1 MKKKIKLLSKLL
13 SLFLALVLVTQLAP
27 MQVLASIYHD
37 ITADENTDNLLGV
50 SLEDIDTVQPEA
62 EILAEDNSKREQ
74 SVKHFLMSDG
84 SYKAAQYDVPVHFMQ
99 NNEWTDYDN
108 TLVEVDA
115 DSEDGEPA
123 SNKDLTNVLSDYSV
137 RLSKKTNGKKFV
149 RIEKDGYK
157 LSWYYTKSNKVT
169 AKIFGN
175 TDDGDNT
182 TLEKLSSQVIYED
195 VYKDTDFEYIVSS
208 EGLKENIILKSR
220 NTQTVFEAEYKA
232 NGLTPVQIDDK
243 TIELKTD
250 TGTVIYVISAPC
262 MIDAN
267 MEFSDGIT
275 LSLSDVKNNKF
286 TITITLDENWLNEL
300 SRAYPVTVDP
310 YLQTS
315 QKWEDA
321 ACNSAYIASSTP
333 NTCYGRG
340 GSGYEGSLYV
350 GKTNNR
356 GKTRSLIKL
365 SKLPDLGIADKV
377 VYAEMAVWTYAC
389 YPELTINLHN
399 VTSSWNQSTVCWNSN
414 IQYDSSITDYQTVQH
429 IEETNLNA
437 DRWQIFEITDLVR
450 GWYSGEIA
458 NNGVMLR
465 SEKENNSSQ
474 ARAWLFSS
482 GYTSYSQVRPVFVI
496 HYRNMSGYED
506 YWSYT
511 GISAGRGGAVSVNNY
526 NGNAVFSQPL
536 TLGDGGNL
544 MPVSI
549 SLVYNSNGDD
559 APYSLFGKKMRTNFH
574 LNIGKEDNTDLY
586 DKGYRYYLV
595 DADGTKHW
603 FYFENSTTKTG
614 KDEDG
619 LGYTLDVIAKGS
631 DSTCTDAIFRIT
643 DKDKTKMY
651 FDSENQLIQITNTNN
666 VSIKV
671 TYSTNPTLIKTI
683 TDGAG
688 RVYTYNYEDT
698 ANPQYC
704 TSITDPAGRKTSFEY
719 TDGNMTKITFP
730 DKKACSLSYDNENND
745 ELLTRITSIDGT
757 RAQIQYNDEDQYRV
771 TNINWGTSDTALLEN
786 YSFEYKQNETTITEH
801 FSGPVNRKYTY
812 QFNDFGQTTGIVSN
826 ESGMAQYFE
835 YTSPEKIGSANANK
849 LVSES
854 KIIHS
859 VANFIKNPGV
869 VNALSGTYDTD
880 IESKTGTPTIT
891 QDTTKGHLT
900 KNSIKVYKPASN
912 TGYVYATQSHTG
924 LSDGTYT
931 FSCYANT
938 YNETIT
944 GEGLYVGYRILD
956 SNGTIVKSGS
966 AESTNTT
973 DGWER
978 ISVTFDVDINQTV
991 KILVGFSNGSFDGS
1005 GTVWFDDLQLEKS
1018 AGVSS
1023 YNLLENSVFSNGL
1036 KRWST
1041 SATVNTITD
1050 LPGYSKSISKT
1061 GEPTSQW
1068 LGLSQ
1073 LIYTVPDA
1081 GKKGDV
1087 FSIGSWI
1094 KANSAPINNLKK
1106 NDTYSPRFALALHFY
1121 DSNDTCVGTEEI
1133 AVNDDLVTWQFVS
1146 GKVIAPVDY
1155 HHLCFEV
1162 IYYSNVNTI
1171 AMTGGFC
1178 YKEEF
1183 GHTYDYDDNGNVT
1196 SVVDLSNSKSSFA
1209 FKGDQ
1214 MAKLLNPSGSRYLY
1228 SYDSKN
1234 NLNYA
1239 LSSDGQEYSF
1249 EYDDK
1254 GNVTNSEISARTPV
1268 TSLETNVEYMI
1279 VNAFSGKA
1287 LDSGNSGKLSD
1298 DTVTS
1303 SYNPESIYQHWKLA
1317 ATDTSNVYKIV
1328 PVAFPQFHLDIQGGY
1343 SDDGRVLQIYT
1354 PNTNTNQKFK
1364 ITKNNEENTF
1374 TIYTGCTSYS
1384 KAIDAQYDNKNLDTD
1399 QVAKQKTV
1407 VSSNLGESVKW
1418 YFYPVNKTDDK
1429 MISTSV
1435 TYDNSKN
1442 FVSSMTDQRCNVTN
1456 YNYNESKGTLSRVTD
1471 AKGYKTSYY
1480 YNNYTNALV
1489 SVLRE
1494 DDLDMV
1500 ENYYTYENDR
1510 LSQISTVSGTNYK
1523 FIYDS
1528 YGRTTATQVGRGTN
1542 YQNLSALEYDNKGLM
1557 NKQIYGNGDFIGFT
1571 YDNLDRLTEKRYNN
1585 SDIDKIR
1592 YQYGANGNLAST
1604 IDFSTNTETKYV
1616 YDLAGR
1622 IVGTKD
1628 YLYGNTTSSIPQLKA
1643 SINYHYADKTNYL
1656 IGITH
1661 KFALGTKSIG
1671 YRYGNVA
1678 NGEMPD
1684 QIYGVTWNGKQAL
1697 NYTYDSLGRLSKKS
1711 LPLYGND
1718 PYDETFDTT
1727 YTYYDVNDT
1736 KTTTMLKSLSS
1747 MGITHTYEYDELG
1760 NITSIYDGS
1769 EYNTYEYD
1777 YLGQL
1782 VRENLGYED
1791 KTYTYEYVNGNI
1803 KYKHEYAYTTGTLPS
1818 NPLRTI
1824 NYHYENSLWPDMLTK
1839 ITETT
1844 YSGSYSSAYSL
1855 NNVSST
1861 GANALASRLFG
1872 GNYNVVDLKENAIV
1886 NVGSNQEANTSNAST
1901 RSTSSTTSTLYTIG
1915 SDAIGNITN
1924 VGNVTLDWNGRRL
1937 ESISQAGTELVSYEY
1952 NMDGQRTKKIV
1963 TDPTTGTTTTTEYFY
1978 NGSILAGQKTGND
1991 EIVFMY
1997 DNNGDVFGFEYNGT
2011 PYYYVKNAQND
2022 VYLILDENGYA
2033 QVLYQYDAWGN
2044 VTYAVDATDFGL
2056 AGKNP
2061 IMYRS
2066 YYVDLEMGMFIYY
2079 LNSRYYVAEW
2089 GRFASADVLVSSE
2102 QGMLGY
2108 NLFAYCGNNPVNRS
2122 DTGGAFWDTLF
2133 DVVSLC
2139 TSIVDVISNPRD
2151 PWAWAGLVG
2160 DVIDLAVPG
2169 LSGVGEVVKGA
2180 RTAGKVVDGVSAVG
2194 NTARKVN
2201 NLGDA
2206 GQTVNKLH
2214 RPYIRKSV
2222 RDIVESR
2229 AVKTS
2234 NGLFLDANTRTPI
2247 VGKYD
2252 LGHVYGHE
2260 FWRERDLAMSK
2271 GWSQKQFNDYMNNPD
2286 FYQIEE
2292 PKYNRAHI
2300 FEMR

>member
-1 MKKKIKLLSKLL
+1 MKRKIRLLSKLL
-13 SLFLALVLVTQLAP
+13 SIFLALVLVTQLAP
-27 MQVLASIYHD
+27 MQVLASIYQD
-37 ITADENTDNLLGV
+37 LTANENTDNALGV
-50 SLEDIDTVQPEA
+50 SLDDIDTVQPEA
-62 EILAEDNSKREQ
+62 EVVAEDNSKREQ

-123 SNKDLTNVLSDYSV
+123 SNKDLTNVLADYSV

-157 LSWYYTKSNKVT
+157 LSWYYTKANKVT
-169 AKIFGN
+169 AQISEI
-175 TDDGDNT
+175 TDDGDET
-182 TLEKLSSQVIYED
+182 TLEKLSSKIVYED
-195 VYKDTDFEYIVSS
+195 VYSDTDFEYIVSS
-208 EGLKENIILKSR
+208 EGLKENIILKDR
-220 NTQTVFEAEYKA
+220 GTQTVFEAEYKA
-232 NGLTPVQIDDK
+232 NGLTPIQVDDK
-243 TIELKTD
+243 TIELRAD
-250 TGTVIYVISAPC
+250 DGTVIYVISAPC
-262 MIDAN
+262 MTDSNGEASN
-267 MEFSDGIT
+267 GIA
-275 LSLSDVKNNKF
+275 LSLSNIKNNKF
-286 TITITLDENWLNEL
+286 TVITTLDEEWLNEIG
-300 SRAYPVTVDP
+300 RTYPVTVDP

-559 APYSLFGKKMRTNFH
+559 APYSLFGAKMRTNFH
-574 LNIGKEDNTDLY
+574 LHIKKEDNTNLY
-586 DKGYRYYLV
+586 DAGYRYYLV

-603 FYFENSTTKTG
+603 FYFENSTAKTS

-619 LGYTLDVIAKGS
+619 LGYTLDIITKGS
-631 DSTCTDAIFRIT
+631 DTTCTDAIFRLT

-651 FDSENQLIQITNTNN
+651 FNSENKLIQITNTNN
-666 VSIKV
+666 ISIKV
-671 TYSTNPTLIKTI
+671 TYTTNPTLIKTI
-683 TDGAG
+683 IDGAG
-688 RVYTYNYEDT
+688 RVYTFNYEDT
-698 ANPQYC
+698 ENPRYC
-704 TSITDPAGRKTSFEY
+704 TSITDPAGRKISFEY
-719 TDGNMTKITFP
+719 TNGNMTKITFA
-730 DKKACSLSYDNENND
+730 DNKSCTLSYDNTDND
-745 ELLTRITSIDGT
+745 ELLTQITAIDGT
-757 RAQIQYNDEDQYRV
+757 RAQIKYNDNDQYRV
-771 TNINWGTSDTALLEN
+771 QNINWGTSDTDLLES
-786 YSFEYKQNETTITEH
+786 YSFEYKQNETSITERV
-801 FSGPVNRKYTY
+801 SDTKNRKYTY

-835 YTSPEKIGSANANK
+835 YTTPEEVGSANANK

-854 KIIHS
+854 KVIHS
-859 VANFIKNPGV
+859 VANYIKNPGV
-869 VNALSGTYDTD
+869 VNALSGTFSTT
-880 IESKTGTPTIT
+880 IGSTTGSPSIS
-891 QDTTKGHLT
+891 QDTTKGNLT
-900 KNSIKVYKPASN
+900 KNSLKVYKPSSN
-912 TGYVYATQSHTG
+912 TSYVYALQDHTG
-924 LSDGTYT
+924 LSSGTYT

-938 YNETIT
+938 YGGTT
-944 GEGLYVGYRILD
+944 ADKGLYVGYRILN
-956 SNGTIVKSGS
+956 SSGTIVKSGS
-966 AESTNTT
+966 AENINTT

-978 ISVTFDVDINQTV
+978 ISVTFDLEANQTV
-991 KILVGFSNGSFDGS
+991 RVLVGFSYGSLEGS
-1005 GTVWFDDLQLEKS
+1005 GTVWFDDFQLEKS

-1023 YNLLENSVFSNGL
+1023 YNLLENNIFNNGL
-1036 KRWST
+1036 TRWST
-1041 SATVNTITD
+1041 TATVNSLTD
-1050 LPGYSKSISKT
+1050 LPGYSKSISKV
-1061 GEPTSQW
+1061 GSPTSEW

-1073 LIYTVPDA
+1073 FIYTVPDA

-1087 FSIGSWI
+1087 FGIGSWI
-1094 KANSAPINNLKK
+1094 KAESAPINSLKE
-1106 NDTYSPRFALALHFY
+1106 NDAYSPRFALALHFY
-1121 DSNDTCVGTEEI
+1121 DSDNTCIGTEEI
-1133 AVNDDLVTWQFVS
+1133 AVNDDLKTWQFVS
-1146 GKVIAPVDY
+1146 GKVIAPADY

-1162 IYYSNVNTI
+1162 IYYSNVNTV

-1183 GHTYDYDDNGNVT
+1183 GQTYDYDDNGNVT

-1214 MAKLLNPSGSRYLY
+1214 MAKMLNPSGSEYFY
-1228 SYDSKN
+1228 SYNSSTN
-1234 NLNYA
+1234 NLNNA
-1239 LSSDGQEYSF
+1239 VSTDGQRYSF
-1249 EYDDK
+1249 TYDSK
-1254 GNVTNSEISARTPV
+1254 GNVTSTKIEADKPALTIEAGKHYIIR
-1268 TSLETNVEYMI
+1268 
-1279 VNAFSGKA
+1279 NAE
-1287 LDSGNSGKLSD
+1287 SGNVIDNGQTVGKVHNWRYSEKNKNQIWLVEA
-1298 DTVTS
+1298 TGETGV
-1303 SYNPESIYQHWKLA
+1303 YYLKSIRE
-1317 ATDTSNVYKIV
+1317 N
-1328 PVAFPQFHLDIQGGY
+1328 GY
-1343 SDDGRVLQIYT
+1343 YMAVENNS
-1354 PNTNTNQKFK
+1354 NTNNASIISTANTPSGNAYKFK
-1364 ITKNNEENTF
+1364 IQSNGDSTF
-1374 TIYTGCTSYS
+1374 TILTKTSNYTKCVDGQPNSSKDYSDKVKILQCT
-1384 KAIDAQYDNKNLDTD
+1384 KNTND
-1399 QVAKQKTV
+1399 
-1407 VSSNLGESVKW
+1407 ESQRW
-1418 YFYPVNKTDDK
+1418 YFYPDITTASGATQQDY
-1429 MISTSV
+1429 ISTSA
-1435 TYDNSKN
+1435 TYTSSGN
-1442 FVSSMTDQRCNVTN
+1442 FVSTMTDQRGNVTS
-1456 YNYNESKGTLSRVTD
+1456 YNYNENNGTLSSITD
-1471 AKGYKTSYY
+1471 AKGYSTHYL
-1480 YNNYTNALV
+1480 YNYYTNAPV
-1489 SVLRE
+1489 SVLHE
-1494 DDLDMV
+1494 DGPNMA
-1500 ENYYTYENDR
+1500 ENNYTYENDR
-1510 LSQISTVSGTNYK
+1510 LSKISSISNTNYK

-1528 YGRTTATQVGRGTN
+1528 YGRTIATQVGKGTN
-1542 YQNLSALEYDNKGLM
+1542 YQNLSTLEYGATGQLNR
-1557 NKQIYGNGDFIGFT
+1557 QIYGNGAFIKFH
-1571 YDNLDRLTEKRYNN
+1571 YDNLDRLTEKSYNN
-1585 SDIDKIR
+1585 SSIDKIQ
-1592 YQYGANGNLAST
+1592 YQYGADGSLART
-1604 IDFSTNTETKYV
+1604 IDFSTNTETKYI
-1616 YDLAGR
+1616 YDLTGR
-1622 IVGTKD
+1622 LVGTKD
-1628 YLYGNTTSSIPQLKA
+1628 YQYSNSSVQQLKA
-1643 SINYHYADKTNYL
+1643 SINYNYADKTNYL
-1656 IGITH
+1656 TGITH
-1661 KFALGTKSIG
+1661 NFALGTQNIG
-1671 YRYGNVA
+1671 YRYGNMA

-1697 NYTYDSLGRLSKKS
+1697 NYTYDSLGRLTNKS
-1711 LPLYGND
+1711 IPIYGTSPNLPVV
-1718 PYDETFDTT
+1718 DTT

-1736 KTTTMLKSLSS
+1736 KTTTLLKSLST
-1747 MGITHTYEYDELG
+1747 MGVTHTYEYDELG

-1791 KTYTYEYVNGNI
+1791 VTYTYEYVNGNI
-1803 KYKHEYAYTTGTLPS
+1803 KYKHKYAYTTGTLPS
-1818 NPLRTI
+1818 TPIKTTE
-1824 NYHYENSLWPDMLTK
+1824 YHYGNSMWPDMLTK

-1861 GANALASRLFG
+1861 GTNALASRLFG

-1886 NVGSNQEANTSNAST
+1886 NVGLNQEVNTSNAST

-1924 VGNVTLDWNGRRL
+1924 VGNATLDWNGRRL

-2033 QVLYQYDAWGN
+2033 QVLYQYDAWGK
-2044 VTYAVDATDFGL
+2044 VTACYDITDFGL

-2079 LNSRYYVAEW
+2079 LNSRYYIADW
-2089 GRFASADVLVSSE
+2089 GRFASADSYVQTG
-2102 QGMLGY
+2102 QGMLDK
-2108 NLFAYCGNNPVNRS
+2108 NMFAYCENNPVVRIDNNGS
-2122 DTGGAFWDTLF
+2122 SWSVIIIKVGIGVATQYVGDIVGNLANGETGINVILPTSSFGEYVAAGVTALIPGSGWTDSLTRNIVTEGIKAFETVVSGGKL
-2133 DVVSLC
+2133 DVVDSLENLLYG
-2139 TSIVDVISNPRD
+2139 TVIDYGFGIISDKVIELINFNIPQNYSSYAHKKRSSNPNISQEEIYLSMQRSVRFRKTVSEVF
-2151 PWAWAGLVG
+2151 PV
-2160 DVIDLAVPG
+2160 VIDAF
-2169 LSGVGEVVKGA
+2169 E
-2180 RTAGKVVDGVSAVG
+2180 T
-2194 NTARKVN
+2194 
-2201 NLGDA
+2201 
-2206 GQTVNKLH
+2206 
-2214 RPYIRKSV
+2214 I
-2222 RDIVESR
+2222 
-2229 AVKTS
+2229 
-2234 NGLFLDANTRTPI
+2234 LF
-2247 VGKYD
+2247 
-2252 LGHVYGHE
+2252 
-2260 FWRERDLAMSK
+2260 
-2271 GWSQKQFNDYMNNPD
+2271 
-2286 FYQIEE
+2286 
-2292 PKYNRAHI
+2292 
-2300 FEMR
+2300 